1 MKQLII
7 DLSDNGGGYMD
18 AAIQMVNEF
27 LDKDQMIVY
36 TEGSN
41 SPRNEA
47 KANGYGN
54 FKDIK
59 LVVLMS
65 QYSASASEIFA
76 GAIQDW
82 DRGLVIGRRSFGKG
96 LVQRPIKFEDG
107 SMMRLT
113 VARYHTPSGLLHIQ
127 DHSN

>member
-1 MKQLII
+1 
-7 DLSDNGGGYMD
+7 

-82 DRGLVIGRRSFGKG
+82 DRGLVIG
-96 LVQRPIKFEDG
+96 
-107 SMMRLT
+107 
-113 VARYHTPSGLLHIQ
+113 
-127 DHSN
+127 